1 MKQLTLGSLFDGIG
15 GFPLAGEAAGI
26 KTLWSAEIEPS
37 CIAVTKN
44 HFPDVEH
51 LGSVTDIDG
60 AKIPPVDIITFGSPC
75 QDLSIAGK
83 RAGLA
88 GERSGLFS
96 QAIKIIYEMRKS
108 TNGKYP
114 TFIIWENVPGAF
126 NSNKGH
132 DFLQV
137 LRQITKTDIS
147 MPQCGKW
154 AKSGMVQCGGVQV
167 AWRQLDAQY
176 WGVPQ
181 RRKRIFL
188 VASFGCSCA
197 EQILFKPESVPWN
210 IAQSRQTKEKTSNR
224 TKGSTNFYCY
234 DARGNGDGQISPT
247 ITGDHENRITDYTS
261 VVVQSSNEDMLY
273 TYDTTQVT
281 SPTNASNPKA
291 NSPCCTLAKSARPP
305 LLCCK
310 GYPLGLKAESTKL
323 YDEVATTLCNGTRP
337 GYCNGVLY
345 AAGFI
350 DRASAESC
358 GIGYEKEKAP
368 TLWSSVLPSVFCIQG
383 KAIGRT
389 DKNAPNGSGINK
401 DKSFTLNTVDKHA
414 VVYALDRANFNQGV
428 NAKIDFSITNDEI
441 NSPLVASGPSAI
453 AYEFKRWIVRRL
465 TPTECE
471 RLQGFPD
478 RWTETPKIESLSDN
492 EYAFWLGVYKRDKLI
507 RNTQYKT
514 PNKQQLIK
522 WYNKLDC
529 DGNRYKMLG
538 NSLAIPCVFYILNN
552 IAELQERAEK

>member
-15 GFPLAGEAAGI
+15 GFPLAGKAAGI

-137 LRQITKTDIS
+137 LRKITKTDIS
-147 MPQCGKW
+147 MPECGKW

-210 IAQSRQTKEKTSNR
+210 IAQSRQTKERTSNR

-234 DARGNGDGQISPT
+234 DARENGDGQISPT
-247 ITGDHENRITDYTS
+247 ITGDHENRISDYTS

-310 GYPLGLKAESTKL
+310 GFPLGFKEESTKL
-323 YDEVATTLCNGTRP
+323 YDEVATTLRNGTRP
-337 GYCNGVLY
+337 GYCNGVL
-345 AAGFI
+345 
-350 DRASAESC
+350 
-358 GIGYEKEKAP
+358 
-368 TLWSSVLPSVFCIQG
+368 CIQG

-414 VVYALDRANFNQGV
+414 VVYAIDRASFNQGV
-428 NAKIDFSITNDEI
+428 NAKMDFSITNDEI
-441 NSPLVASGPSAI
+441 NSPLVASGPSAV

-478 RWTETPKIESLSDN
+478 HWTEIPKIESLSDN
-492 EYAFWLGVYKRDKLI
+492 EYAFWLGVYERDKLI
-507 RNTQYKT
+507 RNKQYKT

-538 NSLAIPCVFYILNN
+538 NSLAIPCVFFILNN
-552 IAELQERAEK
+552 IAELQERRKNEKHL

>member
-37 CIAVTKN
+37 CIAVTRN

-83 RAGLA
+83 RAGIV
-88 GERSGLFS
+88 GERSGLFNE
-96 QAIKIIYEMRKS
+96 AIRIIYEMRKS

-137 LRQITKTDIS
+137 LQQITKTDIS
-147 MPQCGKW
+147 MPECGKW

-210 IAQSRQTKEKTSNR
+210 IAQSRQTKERTSNR

-234 DARGNGDGQISPT
+234 DARGNGGETAPT
-247 ITGDHENRITDYTS
+247 MTGDHNSRINDYCAVAVYGFNGQNSITAAG
-261 VVVQSSNEDMLY
+261 VEAREEL
-273 TYDTTQVT
+273 
-281 SPTNASNPKA
+281 SPAITRNKQTN
-291 NSPCCTLAKSARPP
+291 
-305 LLCCK
+305 
-310 GYPLGLKAESTKL
+310 
-323 YDEVATTLCNGTRP
+323 
-337 GYCNGVLY
+337 VLY

-358 GIGYEKEKAP
+358 SIGYEKEK
-368 TLWSSVLPSVFCIQG
+368 
-383 KAIGRT
+383 
-389 DKNAPNGSGINK
+389 APNGSGINK

-414 VVYALDRANFNQGV
+414 VVYAIDRAGFNQGI
-428 NAKIDFSITNDEI
+428 NARYDFEITDNGI
-441 NSPLVASGPSAI
+441 NSTLVAKGPSAV

-507 RNTQYKT
+507 RNKQYKT

>member
-1 MKQLTLGSLFDGIG
+1 
-15 GFPLAGEAAGI
+15 
-26 KTLWSAEIEPS
+26 
-37 CIAVTKN
+37 
-44 HFPDVEH
+44 
-51 LGSVTDIDG
+51 
-60 AKIPPVDIITFGSPC
+60 
-75 QDLSIAGK
+75 
-83 RAGLA
+83 
-88 GERSGLFS
+88 
-96 QAIKIIYEMRKS
+96 MR
-108 TNGKYP
+108 
-114 TFIIWENVPGAF
+114 
-126 NSNKGH
+126 
-132 DFLQV
+132 
-137 LRQITKTDIS
+137 
-147 MPQCGKW
+147 
-154 AKSGMVQCGGVQV
+154 GGVQV

-197 EQILFKPESVPWN
+197 EQILFKPESVSWN
-210 IAQSRQTKEKTSNR
+210 IAQSRKTKERTSNR

-234 DARGNGDGQISPT
+234 DARENGDGQISPT
-247 ITGDHENRITDYTS
+247 ITGDHKNRITDYTS

-310 GYPLGLKAESTKL
+310 GFPLGFKAESTKL
-323 YDEVATTLCNGTRP
+323 YDEVATTLCNG
-337 GYCNGVLY
+337 VL
-345 AAGFI
+345 
-350 DRASAESC
+350 
-358 GIGYEKEKAP
+358 
-368 TLWSSVLPSVFCIQG
+368 CIQG

-414 VVYALDRANFNQGV
+414 VVYAIDRAGFNQGI
-428 NAKIDFSITNDEI
+428 NARYDFEITDNGI
-441 NSPLVASGPSAI
+441 NSTLVAKGPSAV
-453 AYEFKRWIVRRL
+453 AYEIEKWIVRRL
-465 TPTECE
+465 TPLECE

-478 RWTETPKIESLSDN
+478 RWTEIPKIESLSDN
-492 EYAFWLGVYKRDKLI
+492 EYAFWLGVYKRDKII
-507 RNTQYKT
+507 RNKQYKT

-552 IAELQERAEK
+552 IVEERRKNEKHL

>member
-1 MKQLTLGSLFDGIG
+1 MSLTLGSLFDGIG

-88 GERSGLFS
+88 GERSGLFK

-147 MPQCGKW
+147 MPECGKW
-154 AKSGMVQCGGVQV
+154 AKSGMVQCGWVQV

-188 VASFGCSCA
+188 VASFGCRCA
-197 EQILFKPESVPWN
+197 EQILFKSESVPWN
-210 IAQSRQTKEKTSNR
+210 IAQSRQTKERTSNR

-234 DARGNGDGQISPT
+234 DARENGDGQISPT

-310 GYPLGLKAESTKL
+310 GFPH
-323 YDEVATTLCNGTRP
+323 DECSGTT
-337 GYCNGVLY
+337 
-345 AAGFI
+345 
-350 DRASAESC
+350 
-358 GIGYEKEKAP
+358 
-368 TLWSSVLPSVFCIQG
+368 
-383 KAIGRT
+383 
-389 DKNAPNGSGINK
+389 
-401 DKSFTLNTVDKHA
+401 
-414 VVYALDRANFNQGV
+414 YALDRASFNQGV
-428 NAKIDFSITNDEI
+428 NAKMDFSITNDEI
-441 NSPLVASGPSAI
+441 NSPLVASGPSAV

-507 RNTQYKT
+507 CNKKYKK

-538 NSLAIPCVFYILNN
+538 NSLAIPCVFFILNN
-552 IAELQERAEK
+552 IAEERRKNEKHL

>member
-1 MKQLTLGSLFDGIG
+1 MIYLGSLFDGIG
-15 GFPLAGEAAGI
+15 GFPLAGALAGI
-26 KTLWSAEIEPS
+26 KTLWAAEIEPS
-37 CIAVTKN
+37 CIAVTRN

-75 QDLSIAGK
+75 QDLSVAGK
-83 RAGLA
+83 QAGLD
-88 GERSGLFS
+88 GERSGLFNE
-96 QAIKIIYEMRKS
+96 AIRIIYEMREA
-108 TNGKYP
+108 TNGRYP
-114 TFIIWENVPGAF
+114 TFAIWENVPGAF

-137 LRQITKTDIS
+137 LRQITKADIS
-147 MPQCGKW
+147 MPECGKW

-188 VASFGCSCA
+188 VADFGGFRA
-197 EQILFKPESVPWN
+197 DEILFKPESLPWN
-210 IAQSRQTKEKTSNR
+210 FKKGGTPRERASANAETSTSIR
-224 TKGSTNFYCY
+224 CY
-234 DARGNGDGQISPT
+234 DARENGDGQTSPT

-261 VVVQSSNEDMLY
+261 VVVQSSNECMFY

-291 NSPCCTLAKSARPP
+291 NSPCCTIAKSARPP

-310 GYPLGLKAESTKL
+310 GFPLGFKSESTKL
-323 YDEVATTLCNGTRP
+323 YNEVATTLCNGTRP
-337 GYCNGVLY
+337 GYCNGVL
-345 AAGFI
+345 
-350 DRASAESC
+350 
-358 GIGYEKEKAP
+358 
-368 TLWSSVLPSVFCIQG
+368 CIQG
-383 KAIGRT
+383 KAIGRA

-414 VVYALDRANFNQGV
+414 VVYAIDRAGFNQGI
-428 NAKIDFSITNDEI
+428 NARYDFEITDNGI
-441 NSPLVASGPSAI
+441 NSTLVAKGPSAV
-453 AYEFKRWIVRRL
+453 AYEIEKWIVRRL
-465 TPTECE
+465 TPLECE

-478 RWTETPKIESLSDN
+478 RWTETPKIKSLSDN
-492 EYAFWLGVYKRDKLI
+492 EYAFWLGVYERDKSI
-507 RNTQYKT
+507 RGKKYKIPT
-514 PNKQQLIK
+514 KEQLIK

-529 DGNRYKMLG
+529 D
-538 NSLAIPCVFYILNN
+538 
-552 IAELQERAEK
+552 

>member
-15 GFPLAGEAAGI
+15 GFPLAGKAAGI

-37 CIAVTKN
+37 CIAITKN
-44 HFPDVEH
+44 HFPDIEH

-83 RAGLA
+83 RAGLV
-88 GERSGLFS
+88 GKRSGLFNE
-96 QAIKIIYEMRKS
+96 AIRIIYEMRKS

-210 IAQSRQTKEKTSNR
+210 IAQSRQTKERTSNR

-234 DARGNGDGQISPT
+234 DARGNGNGQISPT
-247 ITGDHENRITDYTS
+247 ITGDHNGRINDYCAVAVYGFNGQNSITAAG
-261 VVVQSSNEDMLY
+261 VEVREESSPAITRNK
-273 TYDTTQVT
+273 Q
-281 SPTNASNPKA
+281 TN
-291 NSPCCTLAKSARPP
+291 
-305 LLCCK
+305 
-310 GYPLGLKAESTKL
+310 
-323 YDEVATTLCNGTRP
+323 
-337 GYCNGVLY
+337 VLY
-345 AAGFI
+345 AVGFI
-350 DRASAESC
+350 DRASAKSY

-368 TLWSSVLPSVFCIQG
+368 TLRSSVLPSVFCIQG

-414 VVYALDRANFNQGV
+414 VVYALDRASFNQGA
-428 NAKIDFSITNDEI
+428 NAKMDFSITNDEI
-441 NSPLVASGPSAI
+441 NSPLVASGPSAV

-492 EYAFWLGVYKRDKLI
+492 EYAFWLGVYERDKLI
-507 RNTQYKT
+507 RNKQYKA
-514 PNKQQLIK
+514 PNKQQIIK

-552 IAELQERAEK
+552 IAEERRKNEKHL

>member
-15 GFPLAGEAAGI
+15 GFPLAGKAAGI

-37 CIAVTKN
+37 CIAVTHN

-96 QAIKIIYEMRKS
+96 QAIKIIYEMRKL

-126 NSNKGH
+126 NSNQGH

-147 MPQCGKW
+147 MPECGKW

-188 VASFGCSCA
+188 VASFGCRCA
-197 EQILFKPESVPWN
+197 EQILFKSESVPWN
-210 IAQSRQTKEKTSNR
+210 IAQSRKTKERTSNR

-261 VVVQSSNEDMLY
+261 VLVQSSNGDMLY

-310 GYPLGLKAESTKL
+310 GFPLGFKAESTKL

-337 GYCNGVLY
+337 GYCNGT
-345 AAGFI
+345 I
-350 DRASAESC
+350 
-358 GIGYEKEKAP
+358 
-368 TLWSSVLPSVFCIQG
+368 
-383 KAIGRT
+383 
-389 DKNAPNGSGINK
+389 
-401 DKSFTLNTVDKHA
+401 
-414 VVYALDRANFNQGV
+414 YALDRASFNQGV
-428 NAKIDFSITNDEI
+428 NAKMDFSITNDEI
-441 NSPLVASGPSAI
+441 NSPLVASGPSAV

-492 EYAFWLGVYKRDKLI
+492 EYAFWLEVYKRDKLI
-507 RNTQYKT
+507 RKKKYKK

-538 NSLAIPCVFYILNN
+538 NSLAIPCVFFILNN
-552 IAELQERAEK
+552 IAELQERRKNEKHL